1 MWPDAG
7 EALGGVVGRVAGG
20 VAHPPSVL
28 ASTSWAVQ
36 PVYSDNCHEPHCI
49 SFTGSNIKCQSLRCH
64 TVVQPMRVLSCVLTI
79 MKNDNIAQS

>member
-20 VAHPPSVL
+20 VVHPPSVL

-36 PVYSDNCHEPHCI
+36 AAMNKLADKGQEPPCI
-49 SFTGSNIKCQSLRCH
+49 MLQSQH
-64 TVVQPMRVLSCVLTI
+64 
-79 MKNDNIAQS
+79 